1 MAPKSNSANH
11 WQLEDIK
18 TSNES
23 EDELQIVEPEVKLEI
38 DNDSTDDDLEIVNV
52 YNANVMDLTTDL
64 NPLRRKSNIF
74 NSTHVVQRTQLM
86 SEGAMMSPAQ
96 LSRLKNEVEIELD
109 SLNQSVEQVDIDQSK
124 SDDDTEGL
132 VIDESTPPRESG
144 PPPISTN
151 AFTPGKVKAS
161 EFKLDMTLDSSSSS
175 LQDLTELK
183 SEDEEMSTNVH
194 TLDSESENECD
205 TSNNLFNQSSS
216 NKSSS
221 IEQPTV
227 QTPSTKF
234 RRRSQ
239 LPLRP
244 ETHDDSNEKELE
256 DFNGSIRRSPLVK
269 KYYKYF

>member
-11 WQLEDIK
+11 WQMEEIK

-23 EDELQIVEPEVKLEI
+23 EDDLQIVEPEVKLDIE
-38 DNDSTDDDLEIVNV
+38 NDSTDEDLEIVNE
-52 YNANVMDLTTDL
+52 YNTNVMDLTTDL
-64 NPLRRKSNIF
+64 NPFRRKSNIF

-86 SEGAMMSPAQ
+86 SGGDILSPKPAQ
-96 LSRLKNEVEIELD
+96 ISRLKNEVETELD
-109 SLNQSVEQVDIDQSK
+109 SLNQSVEQMDIDG
-124 SDDDTEGL
+124 DDSEGL
-132 VIDESTPPRESG
+132 VIDESTPPRESRTA
-144 PPPISTN
+144 PNITN

-161 EFKLDMTLDSSSSS
+161 DFKLNVTLDSSSSS

-183 SEDEEMSTNVH
+183 SDDEEMSTNVQ
-194 TLDSESENECD
+194 TLDSESDNECD
-205 TSNNLFNQSSS
+205 TSNNLFNQSST

-239 LPLRP
+239 LPLRL

-256 DFNGSIRRSPLVK
+256 DFNGSIRRSP
-269 KYYKYF
+269 